1 MDTKKSLVA
10 LAVGASLIIGVQVV
24 AQDMSKVEIKP
35 TQLSKTV
42 WMMEGAGGN
51 LGVSAG
57 EDMTFVVDDQ
67 FAPLSEKI
75 TAAVGKLSSR
85 PVQFILNTHSHFD
98 HTGGNENFGKAGAVI
113 VAHEN
118 VRKRLSAEQVI
129 EALKMKLPPAP
140 KAALPVVTFTNDISF
155 HLNGEDIRIFHV
167 PRAHT
172 DGDAIVHFTGSD
184 VIHMGDTYFNG
195 LYPFI
200 DYSSA
205 GRVEGMIAAAD
216 KVLGMAGEKTK
227 IIPGHGPLSNKAE
240 LKAYRDMLATISGRV
255 KQAIGEGKSDEDI
268 VKAGVTKDFDD
279 KWGKGFLKP
288 DQFVTILASGMR
300 KG

>member
-1 MDTKKSLVA
+1 MASIIATIRRLPLSPQKGQPMDTKKSLIA

-216 KVLGMAGEKTK
+216 KVLGMASDKTK

-240 LKAYRDMLATISGRV
+240 LKAYRDMLAAISGRV
-255 KQAIGEGKSDEDI
+255 KKAIAEGKSDEEI
-268 VKAGVTKDFDD
+268 GRAHV
-279 KWGKGFLKP
+279 
-288 DQFVTILASGMR
+288 
-300 KG
+300 

>member
-240 LKAYRDMLATISGRV
+240 LKAYRDMLATIRPSARARATRTSSRPASRRTSTTSGAR
-255 KQAIGEGKSDEDI
+255 
-268 VKAGVTKDFDD
+268 
-279 KWGKGFLKP
+279 
-288 DQFVTILASGMR
+288 ASSSR
-300 KG
+300 TSS